1 MLIYDMISKMLF
13 FSTYIQSTTQG
24 YLSLS
29 VAILVSIKSV
39 SYYLT
44 NKKQYTVS
52 SLVDRIVTVIMTL
65 YLLAFPIAS
74 FIFLVRMKT
83 RLDEVSINGKFSYH
97 KLIRTF
103 RFTLYNSHN
112 AKELPV
118 AICSD
123 NIHGKETVVGTHCSL
138 SL

>member
-44 NKKQYTVS
+44 NKK
-52 SLVDRIVTVIMTL
+52 
-65 YLLAFPIAS
+65 
-74 FIFLVRMKT
+74 
-83 RLDEVSINGKFSYH
+83 
-97 KLIRTF
+97 
-103 RFTLYNSHN
+103 
-112 AKELPV
+112 
-118 AICSD
+118 
-123 NIHGKETVVGTHCSL
+123 
-138 SL
+138 